1 MHSVAGWGGRAETEP
16 SVSPVVEERS
26 RGEYVLSPAKLFV
39 TFTGKQQSFLTHQ
52 PCCFCLPPGGSMGEF
67 SKKKASLGY
76 FLSVDPSNSSHV
88 SNSLRLSVYG
98 RMSSP
103 PPPGEKGLE
112 PCLAGLRSEGRG
124 RTRLPSQQKS
134 LQKSGPALERH
145 RERSGGRTSWEE
157 V

>member
-1 MHSVAGWGGRAETEP
+1 MGSTSYQPQSCLLLLQGNSNVSLPINRAVSAFHQGRWGNFP
-16 SVSPVVEERS
+16 
-26 RGEYVLSPAKLFV
+26 
-39 TFTGKQQSFLTHQ
+39 
-52 PCCFCLPPGGSMGEF
+52 
-67 SKKKASLGY
+67 KKASLGY

-88 SNSLRLSVYG
+88 SNSLCLSLYG

-124 RTRLPSQQKS
+124 RTGLPPQQKS
-134 LQKSGPALERH
+134 LQKSGPARERLG
-145 RERSGGRTSWEE
+145 ERSGGRTSWEE

>member
-1 MHSVAGWGGRAETEP
+1 MGWKGRDRTEREPCRGGEESWGVRPITREAVCHFYRETAKFPYPSTMLFLHSTR
-16 SVSPVVEERS
+16 
-26 RGEYVLSPAKLFV
+26 
-39 TFTGKQQSFLTHQ
+39 
-52 PCCFCLPPGGSMGEF
+52 GSMGEF

-124 RTRLPSQQKS
+124 RTGLPSQQKS